1 MRALVALILGA
12 MALWAG
18 YWAVGQRVI
27 EGRAEAVLQEVAE
40 RSAVEIAHSGVA
52 VAGFPNRF
60 DLTLAAPRVLDPFTG
75 WGWQAE
81 FAQVFAMTWKPWQVI
96 AVLPLDQEIATP
108 RGPVHL
114 TSARFAASAL
124 VEPSATLALE
134 EVVVEADA
142 PRLAAAFL
150 PPVAADRALFA
161 LRRQPAREGAAY
173 RLGVTLAALSPLVA
187 APSDLATAEVRLDAR
202 LDLAAPIDRD
212 ALGRPA
218 ALRAAD
224 LAALS
229 VRRGDVVINASGR
242 VVAGEGGLAEG
253 EILFRVQGWRH
264 LPALLADYA
273 LIRPEWL
280 DRADKA
286 LAVMAEEQGQPE
298 TLDLPLRFEAGWSF
312 LGPLPLGPAPLMDGG

>member
-1 MRALVALILGA
+1 MRALVALILLA

-18 YWAVGQRVI
+18 YWVVGQRVI
-27 EGRAEAVLQEVAE
+27 EERAETVMQEVAE
-40 RSAVEIAHSGVA
+40 RSAVEIAHSGVE

-60 DLTLAAPRVLDPFTG
+60 DLTLTTPHVFDPFTG

-96 AVLPLDQEIATP
+96 AALPLAQEIATP
-108 RGPVHL
+108 RGPVQL
-114 TSARFAASAL
+114 TGARFAASAL
-124 VEPSATLALE
+124 VEPAATLALE
-134 EVVVEADA
+134 EMVVEADA

-161 LRRQPAREGAAY
+161 LRRQPTGVGAAY
-173 RLGVTLAALSPLVA
+173 RLGVTLAALLPLVA
-187 APSDLATAEVRLDAR
+187 APSDSAAAEVRLDAR
-202 LDLAAPIDRD
+202 LELAAPIDRES
-212 ALGRPA
+212 LGRPI
-218 ALRAAD
+218 ALREAD

-242 VVAGEGGLAEG
+242 VTAGEGGLAEG

-264 LPALLADYA
+264 LPAFLADYA
-273 LIRPEWL
+273 LIRSDWL
-280 DRADKA
+280 DRADRA
-286 LAVMAEEQGQPE
+286 LSVMAEEQGRPE